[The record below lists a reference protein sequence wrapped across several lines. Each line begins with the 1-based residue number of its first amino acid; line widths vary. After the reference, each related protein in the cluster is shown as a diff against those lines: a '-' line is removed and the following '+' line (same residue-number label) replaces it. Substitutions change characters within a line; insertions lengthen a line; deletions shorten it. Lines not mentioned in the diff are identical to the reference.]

1 VRVFVFIP
9 FFVDCVIAFS
19 SLHGYFRLLVSHFC
33 SFGRARGRIVACVFP
48 SFEATIIMLCAVI
61 ITGWLLFIVWDR
73 HNVLGKGACGNPSG
87 ARMEIDEIG

>member
-1 VRVFVFIP
+1 MRA
-9 FFVDCVIAFS
+9 C
-19 SLHGYFRLLVSHFC
+19 FRPSRPQLFC
-33 SFGRARGRIVACVFP
+33 FA
-48 SFEATIIMLCAVI
+48 LVI